1 VAGGEW
7 PIAMEKKKA
16 KKLKIG
22 EALIRIGALTE
33 AQVNE
38 VLTIQRERYHFDKLF
53 GEIAVELAL
62 VDQETIERI
71 LSGEYPEES

>member
-1 VAGGEW
+1 LAGGEW

>member
-1 VAGGEW
+1 MG
-7 PIAMEKKKA
+7 KKEA
-16 KKLKIG
+16 RKKLKIG
-22 EALIRIGALTE
+22 EALIRIGAMTE
-33 AQVNE
+33 AQVDR

-71 LSGEYPEES
+71 LSGEYPEEP

>member
-1 VAGGEW
+1 
-7 PIAMEKKKA
+7 MEKKQAK

-22 EALIRIGALTE
+22 EALIRIGAMTE
-33 AQVNE
+33 EQVNR

-53 GEIAVELAL
+53 GEIAVALAL

-71 LSGEYPEES
+71 LTGDYPEEP

>member
-1 VAGGEW
+1 MG
-7 PIAMEKKKA
+7 KKEA
-16 KKLKIG
+16 RKKLKIG
-22 EALIRIGALTE
+22 EALIRIGAMTE
-33 AQVNE
+33 EQVNK

-71 LSGEYPEES
+71 LSGEDPPEP

>member
-1 VAGGEW
+1 
-7 PIAMEKKKA
+7 MEKKQAK

-22 EALIRIGALTE
+22 EALIRIGAMTE
-33 AQVNE
+33 EQVNR
-38 VLTIQRERYHFDKLF
+38 VLTIQRDRYHFDKLF

-71 LSGEYPEES
+71 LSGEYPEEP

>member
-1 VAGGEW
+1 MG
-7 PIAMEKKKA
+7 KKEA
-16 KKLKIG
+16 RKKLKIG
-22 EALIRIGALTE
+22 EALIRIGAMTE
-33 AQVNE
+33 AQVDK

-71 LSGEYPEES
+71 LSGEYPEEP